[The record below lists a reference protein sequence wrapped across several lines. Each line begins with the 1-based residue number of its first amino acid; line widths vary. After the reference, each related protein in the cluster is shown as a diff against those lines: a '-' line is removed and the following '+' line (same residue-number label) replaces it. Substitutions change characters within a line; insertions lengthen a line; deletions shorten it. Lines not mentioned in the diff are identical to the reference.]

1 MGAKDVSHVQK
12 LVLSAL
18 LGSEPRPEL
27 RALLGNPEIMTA
39 VSGPITY
46 LLSENLGDSVADAFK
61 QTSLRIVDHSE
72 LMKTALETGDT
83 PYLYFGPA
91 EDHGDRI
98 RLSVN
103 AGMARS
109 VHSGAIMPLGGAVL
123 EFQRSDG
130 GWTVSSPPSQFA
142 T

>member
-1 MGAKDVSHVQK
+1 MGTKDVGHVQK
-12 LVLSAL
+12 LVLGAL
-18 LGSEPRPEL
+18 LGAEPRLEL
-27 RALLGNPEIMTA
+27 RSLLENPEMMAA
-39 VSGPITY
+39 VSGPVTY
-46 LLSENLGDSVADAFK
+46 LLSENLGESVADAFK
-61 QTSLRIVDHSE
+61 ETPLRIVDHSE
-72 LMKTALETGDT
+72 LMQTARDTGDT

-103 AGMARS
+103 AGMARN

-130 GWTVSSPPSQFA
+130 GWIMVSPPSQFA